1 MSDAWI
7 LLYVAVLFFVL
18 SPGVLL
24 SLPSGGSKLT
34 VAAVHALVFAIV
46 FHFTHKLV
54 LKSAKKVGFAN
65 LEGFSNSDSGKLFSG
80 NGLSSASRYSSS
92 KLM

>member
-18 SPGVLL
+18 SPGVLV

-34 VAAVHALVFAIV
+34 IAAVHALVFAIV

-65 LEGFSNSDSGKLFSG
+65 SEGFSSNSD
-80 NGLSSASRYSSS
+80 
-92 KLM
+92 